1 MEIYLFL
8 WKIYVCGSL
17 WSEFLG
23 PRTGQHYLLLITY
36 ILFSSFLDIFL
47 SSLLNLVGLSVIRMY
62 IIPKS
67 RPNLQKRFKTKS
79 WWGMGCKLCNIHAY
93 RANSNFEPNQLVL
106 WLQFA
111 VKLGSLVP
119 ACHLGFQD
127 WNGLMQWVYEL
138 CLLSLPSLWCLCF
151 HVVLR
156 SLENWCMIQTH
167 TRNSLSL
174 LMKSDILTRYFHS
187 SVIHE
192 AEV

>member
-1 MEIYLFL
+1 LFSVFPSLVLSVASWGSVNLAVFFFIVRMEISLFL

-106 WLQFA
+106 WLLFA

-127 WNGLMQWVYEL
+127 WNDLMQWVYE
-138 CLLSLPSLWCLCF
+138 CSLLS
-151 HVVLR
+151 
-156 SLENWCMIQTH
+156 
-167 TRNSLSL
+167 
-174 LMKSDILTRYFHS
+174 
-187 SVIHE
+187 
-192 AEV
+192 

>member
-1 MEIYLFL
+1 MVPEQLWEWHFCSYRCVFFIFCLFSVFPNLVLSVASWGSVNLAVFFFIVRMEISLFL

-93 RANSNFEPNQLVL
+93 RANIILNPT
-106 WLQFA
+106 
-111 VKLGSLVP
+111 
-119 ACHLGFQD
+119 
-127 WNGLMQWVYEL
+127 
-138 CLLSLPSLWCLCF
+138 
-151 HVVLR
+151 
-156 SLENWCMIQTH
+156 NWCCDC
-167 TRNSLSL
+167 SLQWNWAHWCQHA
-174 LMKSDILTRYFHS
+174 I
-187 SVIHE
+187 
-192 AEV
+192 